1 MIRDRITTNTI
12 TAERQEKS
20 PNGVAGISWPVYAI
34 LHYLQKHQPICRKL
48 RLLFN
53 QRVISQTVKIGASK
67 VHKHIHTLLCPA
79 KLSFFSGRNS
89 IKTTSSSVFHLCIN
103 QFQRCPSPPPPPPP
117 PLGNRGTFAHVG
129 HSHHHHHHHYLYLNT
144 VKYIRH

>member
-1 MIRDRITTNTI
+1 MGLLESVGQFMLYYN
-12 TAERQEKS
+12 
-20 PNGVAGISWPVYAI
+20 
-34 LHYLQKHQPICRKL
+34 HYLQKHQPICRKL

-53 QRVISQTVKIGASK
+53 QRVISQTVKIGVSK

-103 QFQRCPSPPPPPPP
+103 QFQRCPSPPPPPTPTGQP
-117 PLGNRGTFAHVG
+117 RDICSRWAFASSSSSSSLSLFKHG
-129 HSHHHHHHHYLYLNT
+129 KIHQALNN
-144 VKYIRH
+144 IN